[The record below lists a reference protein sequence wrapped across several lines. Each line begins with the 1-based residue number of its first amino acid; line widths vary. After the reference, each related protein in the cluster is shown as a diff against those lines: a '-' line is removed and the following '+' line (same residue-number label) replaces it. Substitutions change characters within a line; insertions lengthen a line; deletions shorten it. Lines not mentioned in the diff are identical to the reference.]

1 MKRKRYYLKSLIDS
15 KYCIPVIWA
24 IGLSLSILLARSYY
38 ILEQKKIEIKFKNE
52 VDQFAASL
60 HREFELNLESL
71 HTLAT
76 LFKSDKNPSYQTF
89 ITESQSIRKRNNS
102 FLALE
107 WIPWVKHE
115 MRSFYEKNH
124 QQNFSDF
131 RFTEK
136 DSFNQL
142 VNAKIRKEYFPVYY
156 VDPFTKNK
164 NAFGYDLA
172 SEKERYNT
180 LKSSQLMGKPLISGN
195 VKLVQEKTNPEG
207 CLAFLPIFNEKESKK
222 NYNPENLKGFVLGV
236 FKFSKI
242 FEAANNTNI
251 SKEIQVMLLNQKKG
265 IPKDTLFTYQSTRLN
280 TQINF
285 THQFDLPVL
294 WGKKWM
300 LVAHPTS
307 TYIKSERTSYP
318 LIILIVGVVFTS
330 LIVLLF
336 YSFSKR
342 NAQLTQ
348 LNTMKSKFLSLISHD
363 VRGGIGT
370 MDVLLNLVLED
381 FESYSKTQLKEI
393 IKSIEENTNSIHVTL
408 ENLISWSKNDL
419 LALKPE
425 KSLFSITELFEN
437 ITEYFQPIINL
448 KSLKFSTHYY
458 TNDTYIHADKNMI
471 LASLRN
477 IISNAIKYTQ
487 KGGEIQIRLLR
498 SKTKHLIEIE
508 DTGIGMNPQELKRL
522 FEYNTTHK
530 KEGTGGE
537 SSTGIGLMITKDFLD
552 MNNAK
557 VQVESSL
564 GKGTI
569 FKITI

>member
-60 HREFELNLESL
+60 HREFELNLVSL

-76 LFKSDKNPSYQTF
+76 LFKSNEIPSYQMF
-89 ITESQSIRKRNNS
+89 ITESQSIRKRNSS

-107 WIPWVKHE
+107 WVPWVKHE
-115 MRSFYEKNH
+115 MRSFYEKKH
-124 QQNFSDF
+124 QQEFSDF
-131 RFTEK
+131 SFSEK

-156 VDPFTKNK
+156 VDPFAKNK
-164 NAFGYDLA
+164 NAFGYDLG

-180 LKSSQLMGKPLISGN
+180 LKSSQLLGKPLISGN

-207 CLAFLPIFNEKESKK
+207 CLAFLPIFIDNESQK
-222 NYNPENLKGFVLGV
+222 NYDPKNLKGFVLGV

-251 SKEIQVMLLNQKKG
+251 SKEIRMSLLNQKDG
-265 IPKDTLFTYQSTRLN
+265 ISKDTLFTYQSKQVDA
-280 TQINF
+280 QINF
-285 THQFDLPVL
+285 THQFDLPIL
-294 WGKKWM
+294 WGKKWV
-300 LVAHPTS
+300 LVADPTI
-307 TYIKSERTSYP
+307 TYIKNERTSYP
-318 LIILIVGVVFTS
+318 LIILIAGVVFTS
-330 LIVLLF
+330 LLVLLF

-342 NAQLTQ
+342 NTQLTQ
-348 LNTMKSKFLSLISHD
+348 LNIMKSKFLSLISHD

-370 MDVLLNLVLED
+370 MDVLLKLVLED
-381 FESYSKTQLKEI
+381 FESYDKTQLKEI
-393 IKSIEENTNSIHVTL
+393 IKSIEQNTTSIHFTL

-425 KSLFSITELFEN
+425 KSLFSIIELFEN

-448 KSLKFSTHYY
+448 KSLKFSTHYF

-487 KGGEIQIRLLR
+487 KEGEIQVRLHQ

-508 DTGIGMNPQELKRL
+508 DTGIGMNPDELNRL
-522 FEYNTTHK
+522 FEYNKTHK

-537 SSTGIGLMITKDFLD
+537 SSTGIGLLITKDFLD

-557 VQVESSL
+557 VHVESTL
-564 GKGTI
+564 GKGTT